1 MNDNDKDSGPEV
13 GLFEIIESFAP
24 GYHAAL
30 AMFTTTEREVLV
42 LKLVIV
48 SALFTSLS
56 FVVVHATNF
65 NSVAAM
71 AANVAIALS
80 IGLWRIF
87 KLENQLEQLSVER
100 QQ

>member
-30 AMFTTTEREVLV
+30 AMFTTTQREVMV

-48 SALFTSLS
+48 GSLVTALS
-56 FVVVHATNF
+56 FVAVHAKNI
-65 NSVAAM
+65 NSVTSM
-71 AANVAIALS
+71 AAYIAVVLM

-87 KLENQLEQLSVER
+87 KIEGQLKKSLT
-100 QQ
+100 QQRP